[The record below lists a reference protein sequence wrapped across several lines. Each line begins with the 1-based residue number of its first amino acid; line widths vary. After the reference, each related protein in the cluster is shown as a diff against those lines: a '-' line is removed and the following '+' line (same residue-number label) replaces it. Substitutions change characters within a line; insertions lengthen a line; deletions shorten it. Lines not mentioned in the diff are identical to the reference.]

1 MDGTMESAEL
11 ILSDKDYRRLSL
23 LTGDTLLR
31 EELGRAVV
39 VSADE
44 VPDDIVRM
52 HSRVVFLD
60 KSSGLQREIQLCFPE
75 EADINAGKISVIS
88 PVGTALIGL
97 KVGHEIDWP
106 FPNGETRLLKV
117 VDVSYSPAVEI

>member
-1 MDGTMESAEL
+1 MESAEL
-11 ILSDKDYRRLSL
+11 ILSDKDYSRLCL

>member
-1 MDGTMESAEL
+1 MESAEL

>member
-1 MDGTMESAEL
+1 MKSVEL
-11 ILSDKDYRRLSL
+11 ILSDKDYSRLCL

-44 VPDDIVRM
+44 VPGDVVRM

-75 EADINAGKISVIS
+75 EADINIGKISVIS

-106 FPNGETRLLKV
+106 FPSGETRLLKV

>member
-1 MDGTMESAEL
+1 MKSEEL
-11 ILSDKDYRRLSL
+11 ILSDKDYSRLSL
-23 LTGDTLLR
+23 FGSNPLLR
-31 EELGRAVV
+31 EELGRAVI

-44 VPDDIVRM
+44 VPSDVVRM

-97 KVGHEIDWP
+97 KVGQEIDWP
-106 FPNGETRLLKV
+106 FPSGETRLLKV
-117 VDVSYSPAVEI
+117 VDVTYPPTVEV